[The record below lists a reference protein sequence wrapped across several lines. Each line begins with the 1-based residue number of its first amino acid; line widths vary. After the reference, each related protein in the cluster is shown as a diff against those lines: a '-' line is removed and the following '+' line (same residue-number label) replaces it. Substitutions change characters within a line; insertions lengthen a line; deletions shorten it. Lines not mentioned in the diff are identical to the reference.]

1 MSSAEPREQR
11 QSQAVPESP
20 SEQQHPSTRSRY
32 ASAEGKEGKESPAPT
47 APVNQRHKRNDSA
60 VSTGLSSGDEAYGA
74 TSSRKH
80 DYDVHSMET
89 NISARNSMTK
99 NPIPA
104 PNVTI
109 RSEFPTL
116 TRSRV
121 QQTLTCLITV
131 EVPEGKWKPDPSDI
145 RGVAPV
151 HHRQASVPA
160 EETQA
165 NTGASN
171 TPQLDHE
178 PFVPYDSP
186 EVLEDITEDLRLRVD
201 NWHGLDFQRF
211 GKLRLFNTIR
221 VGKDRQSWQ
230 ELECFLFAE
239 MLICVKEKKN
249 AAPHWDG
256 SSQRKLT
263 RCTLK
268 GSILIKK
275 HLKQVTEASGGM

>member
-1 MSSAEPREQR
+1 VSSNEET
-11 QSQAVPESP
+11 
-20 SEQQHPSTRSRY
+20 H
-32 ASAEGKEGKESPAPT
+32 GPT
-47 APVNQRHKRNDSA
+47 
-60 VSTGLSSGDEAYGA
+60 T
-74 TSSRKH
+74 TRKH

-89 NISARNSMTK
+89 NISARNSISK
-99 NPIPA
+99 NPIPS

-109 RSEFPTL
+109 RSEFPTV
-116 TRSRV
+116 TRSRL

-131 EVPEGKWKPDPSDI
+131 EVPEGKWRPDPSDL
-145 RGVAPV
+145 RGVSPT
-151 HHRQASVPA
+151 HNRQVSVPSA
-160 EETQA
+160 EETLV
-165 NTGASN
+165 NTAAPN

-211 GKLRLFNTIR
+211 GKLRLFSTIR

-275 HLKQVTEASGGM
+275 HLKQVTDGGGGM